1 MKKSGEK
8 TKKSTNTKATDTKKG
23 ALDSD
28 VADMMFQIQKWQIE
42 ATSPYNDGW
51 TQTHY
56 REKIRQIKEA
66 LGVYEEPIRL
76 VT

>member
-1 MKKSGEK
+1 MKKSGAK

-23 ALDSD
+23 TLDSD
-28 VADMMFQIQKWQIE
+28 VADMMLQIHKWQIE

-66 LGVYEEPIRL
+66 LGIYEEPIRL